1 MNKDYTKTVHACFL
15 SYIVQ
20 AIINN
25 FVPLLFLTFQSEYG
39 ISLSRIT
46 MLVTL
51 NFGIQ
56 LLVDLLSAGVIDRVG
71 YRASMITAHVLSA
84 IGLISLTVLPGLFS
98 QAWMGLFISVAI
110 YAAGGGLLEV
120 LVSPIVEACPT
131 DNKEKAMSMLHSFY
145 CWGHVAVVL
154 VSTIFFAVA
163 GLKSWRLLALFWA
176 LVPIVN
182 MILFFKVPIAPLVE
196 EDEGLSLKALIGKRI
211 FWGFML
217 LMICAGASEQ
227 AVSQWAS
234 AFAEKGL
241 GVSKAVGDLT
251 GPMFF
256 AVMMGTSRAVYGKY
270 GEKVNL
276 KKTMI
281 ASGILCIGSYFLI
294 SLSPFPALGL
304 LGCGLCGLSVG
315 IMWPGAFSMAS
326 ASLRGGGT
334 AMFAF
339 LALAGDLGCSG
350 GPSFVGI
357 VSGYFGDNLK
367 IGILGAVLFPVILVF
382 ILIRFYKSGKE
393 TENFMKNN
401 GEHMN
406 CDI

>member
-56 LLVDLLSAGVIDRVG
+56 LLVDLLSAGVIDRGG

-98 QAWMGLFISVAI
+98 QAWMGLFISVVI

-294 SLSPFPALGL
+294 SFSPFPALGL

-393 TENFMKNN
+393 TEILMKNN
-401 GEHMN
+401 GEQMN

>member
-176 LVPIVN
+176 LVPVVN

-393 TENFMKNN
+393 TEILMKNN
-401 GEHMN
+401 GEQMN